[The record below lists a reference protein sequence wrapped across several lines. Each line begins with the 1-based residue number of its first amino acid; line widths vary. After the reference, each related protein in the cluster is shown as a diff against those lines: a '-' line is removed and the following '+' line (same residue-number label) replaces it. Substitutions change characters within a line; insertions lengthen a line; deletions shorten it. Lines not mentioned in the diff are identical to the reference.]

1 MNDLIWKKSGK
12 TAGPDAQVME
22 FLAGEDVLLDRE
34 LLLYDMQA
42 SAAHAL
48 GLNRIGIFSDAE
60 NEAVQNALA
69 QLASE
74 YRAGDRVLDERFE
87 DGHSAIEAWLTEMLG
102 PPGAR
107 IHTGRSRND
116 QVAVALRLYMK
127 DRLESLGAIC
137 LEIARVLLAR
147 AERDQDLPMPGYTHL
162 QRAMP
167 SSAGLWLAGHAESFI
182 DDAELAGITRGWLDA
197 SPLGTAS
204 GFGVNLPLP
213 RQEVSDELGF
223 ARLVVNPQC
232 AQNSRGKIELQ
243 ALSALSA
250 ATLDLQRLAWDLS
263 LFATSEF
270 GFVSLPERYCT
281 GSSIMPNKNNPDAVE
296 LLRATHA
303 SILGAQA
310 ELNAVLSLPSG
321 YQRDL
326 QATKP
331 PLLRA
336 FRSGLCALDL
346 LPGLLGEFSWNEER
360 MSTAL
365 APEMYATDR
374 ATRMAAEGMPFRE
387 AYRAVARDLEKP
399 NATGP
404 GESLRERVSTGACG
418 NLALDILKARV
429 DGLSKESEP

>member
-1 MNDLIWKKSGK
+1 MGDYLWKKSGGNG
-12 TAGPDAQVME
+12 GPDEQIMQ

-34 LLLYDMQA
+34 LLIFDMQA
-42 SAAHAL
+42 TAAHAG
-48 GLNRIGIFSDAE
+48 GLARIGILSAKE
-60 NEAVQNALA
+60 NDRVQEALR
-69 QLASE
+69 QLARE
-74 YRAGDRVLDERFE
+74 YQAGERVLDGRFE

-102 PPGAR
+102 DTGAR

-127 DRLESLGAIC
+127 DRLKTLGETC
-137 LEIARVLLAR
+137 LAMAGIALER
-147 AERDQDLPMPGYTHL
+147 AALDQDLPMPGYTHL
-162 QRAMP
+162 QRAMV
-167 SSAGLWLAGHAESFI
+167 SSAGLWLAGHAEAFM
-182 DDAELAGITRGWLDA
+182 DDAELAGLTLHWLDA

-213 RQEVSDELGF
+213 RQEVADKLGF

-232 AQNSRGKIELQ
+232 AQNSRGKVELQ
-243 ALSALSA
+243 ALSALAA

-263 LFATSEF
+263 LFASSEF
-270 GFVSLPERYCT
+270 GFISLPDRYCT
-281 GSSIMPNKNNPDAVE
+281 GSSIMPNKNNPDVVE

-303 SILGAQA
+303 GILGAQV

-336 FRSGLCALDL
+336 FRAGLQALDL
-346 LPGLLGEFSWNEER
+346 LPGLLGEFAWNEDR
-360 MSTAL
+360 MRSSL
-365 APEMYATDR
+365 SPEMYATDR

-387 AYRAVARDLEKP
+387 AYRLVAQDLQKP
-399 NATGP
+399 DATDP
-404 GESLRERVSTGACG
+404 DESLRERVSTGACG
-418 NLALDILKARV
+418 NLALDILNARMDALV
-429 DGLSKESEP
+429 KEFDG